1 MPISRKYRP
10 QLFKDVTGQ
19 QHITETL
26 RKEVDSGMLGHAY
39 LFSGPRGVGKT
50 TTARIFAKSLLNE
63 VTDHGEP
70 LLDSESSHQIDQG
83 NCIDFIEIDAASHTG
98 VDHVREVIIDHV
110 RFAPARWKRKVYV
123 IDECHMLSTSA
134 WNALLKTLEEPPE
147 YAFFILATTEL
158 HKVPETIKSRCQR
171 FEFKRIQPDALAE
184 RIVMLSK
191 EEGIV
196 IDDAVVQRIVHASDG
211 CLRDAESLMDQ
222 LISLGSDKI
231 SIDIASLVLPTSM
244 LPKVS
249 KLFDKASKRDLS
261 SCLIYVKEL
270 MSEGM
275 SPLEI
280 IQDMLEAVRLL
291 IRIQDKEEYKRF
303 EQGDE
308 GDRSIVALDGVY
320 SLGELSE
327 MALMLLERRR
337 DIKVGTDPLFSLELA
352 MCAIA
357 GGLLPHAS
365 GAPSLPPPRALSPVP
380 ETDEKKAQIKTNEK
394 MEIRDQRS
402 EIGIDNPSVENVADA
417 QKMNDEHLH
426 SEIGIKENI
435 DIPTKEVFIGDQ
447 AKVVREETSRSQI
460 SDLKS
465 LSFDIHDVRKFW
477 SVIIKEVEK
486 QNHSLP
492 FILKV
497 SQADHIE
504 GNTIHIRFQYPFH
517 KEKLLDDMKTRRIVE
532 EAIRV
537 ILQNEQIL
545 IDGFC
550 SGKIEEEN
558 RSLESAPADVVS
570 RVLGAFGGSIIE

>member
-249 KLFDKASKRDLS
+249 KLFEKASKRDLS

-337 DIKVGTDPLFSLELA
+337 DIKVGTDPLFSLELT

-380 ETDEKKAQIKTNEK
+380 ETDEKKAQTKTNEK

-402 EIGIDNPSVENVADA
+402 EIGIDKPSVENVADA

-537 ILQNEQIL
+537 ILQNDQIL